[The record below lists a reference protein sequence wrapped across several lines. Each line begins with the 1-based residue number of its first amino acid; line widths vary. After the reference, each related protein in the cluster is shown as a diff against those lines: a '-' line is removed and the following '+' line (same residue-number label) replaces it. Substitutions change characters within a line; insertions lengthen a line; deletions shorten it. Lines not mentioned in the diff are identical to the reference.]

1 MIFTIVGGLFSAVIA
16 AFLVALL
23 MQLASKIVCKQAVD
37 YGDAWKTAFFAI
49 AGSRLI
55 KIGWAATSMET
66 TWFLELPVQLVLWTI
81 LISAI
86 IGIDIVR
93 SLAIAAVMLAMTWLI
108 FFVAVMLPIGLA
120 S

>member
-1 MIFTIVGGLFSAVIA
+1 M
-16 AFLVALL
+16 
-23 MQLASKIVCKQAVD
+23 
-37 YGDAWKTAFFAI
+37 
-49 AGSRLI
+49 
-55 KIGWAATSMET
+55 
-66 TWFLELPVQLVLWTI
+66 QLVLWTI

-86 IGIDIVR
+86 IGIDIAR